1 MKKFIFENVRIEKAV
16 AEGQC
21 IAHAEGKTLF
31 VAHAAPGDLAD
42 IRIIKKQKGNLFGK
56 IIKLHEPGPDR
67 IAPTCEHFG
76 VCGGCKWQHIGY
88 ENQLAFKAG
97 QVKENFE
104 KIGHLDFPEMLP
116 IKGSADSL
124 HYRNKMDFGF
134 TKQRY
139 LLEEEMDAE
148 VKGPLEG
155 LGFHVPG
162 KFDKILDINTCHLM
176 DDLMNRMRR
185 FGKKLALDMGLT
197 FYDLRNHGGNMRSF
211 IIRNSTL
218 GEWMVIVAFGEPS
231 DAIPEYLEK
240 LKNEFPEITSL
251 MYAINTKKNDTL
263 YDQDIICFHG
273 KDHILEKI
281 GDLTFKVG
289 PKSFFQTNSK
299 QAEVLY
305 NKARDFA
312 GLQGDE
318 LVYDLYTGTG
328 SIALYV
334 ARMAKKV
341 VGVEYVEMAIED
353 AWINARHNGIENV
366 QFYAG
371 DMKDILN
378 EEFVAKEGRPDV
390 IITDP
395 PRAGMHPDVV
405 AMLLRL
411 QAPKIVYVSC
421 NPATQARDLA
431 MMKDVYAI
439 EKVQPVDMFPHT
451 HHVENVVLLTLK
463 NAG

>member
-21 IAHAEGKTLF
+21 IAHADGKTLF
-31 VAHAAPGDLAD
+31 VSHAAPGDLAD
-42 IRIIKKQKGNLFGK
+42 VHVIKKKKGNLFGK
-56 IIKLHEPGPDR
+56 IIQLHEAGPER
-67 IAPTCEHFG
+67 IEPVCEHFG

-88 ENQLAFKAG
+88 QNQLAFKAA

-104 KIGHLDFPEMLP
+104 RIGHLDFPEMMP
-116 IKGSADSL
+116 IKGSADSF

-139 LLEEEMDAE
+139 LLEEEME
-148 VKGPLEG
+148 VENKGPLEG

-162 KFDKILDINTCHLM
+162 KFDKILDIHTCHLM
-176 DDLMNRMRR
+176 DDPMNQIRR
-185 FGKKLALDMGLT
+185 FGKQLAIDMGLS
-197 FYDLRNHGGNMRSF
+197 FYDLRNHGGVMRSF

-218 GEWMVIVAFGEPS
+218 GEWMVIVAFGEPNDGIES
-231 DAIPEYLEK
+231 YLEQ
-240 LKNEFPEITSL
+240 LKNAFPQITSL
-251 MYAINTKKNDTL
+251 MYAVNTKKNDTL
-263 YDQDIICFHG
+263 YDQEIKCFHG

-289 PKSFFQTNSK
+289 PKSFFQTNSR
-299 QAEVLY
+299 QAEILY
-305 NKARDFA
+305 QTAKDFA
-312 GLQGDE
+312 GLSGNE

-328 SIALYV
+328 SIALYL
-334 ARMAKKV
+334 ANQAKRV

-353 AWINARHNGIENV
+353 ARINAEYNQIDNV

-378 EEFVAKEGRPDV
+378 DDFVEYEGRPDV
-390 IITDP
+390 IVTDP

-405 AMLLRL
+405 KMLLRL
-411 QAPKIVYVSC
+411 KAPKIVYVSC
-421 NPATQARDLA
+421 NPSTQARDLA
-431 MMKDVYAI
+431 MMEELYAI

-463 NAG
+463 HAG